1 MFQLKVYKRVFER
14 DYSKKN
20 HPTFVGEEFK
30 LFY

>member
-14 DYSKKN
+14 DYSKKKT
-20 HPTFVGEEFK
+20 PTFVGEEFK